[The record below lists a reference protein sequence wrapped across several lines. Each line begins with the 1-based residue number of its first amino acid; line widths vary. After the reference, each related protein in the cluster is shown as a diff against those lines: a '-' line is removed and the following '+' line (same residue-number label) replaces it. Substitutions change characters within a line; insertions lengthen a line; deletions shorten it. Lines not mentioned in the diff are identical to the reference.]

1 MNLYN
6 EKVTEIRE
14 TNNYD
19 IFKNMLGNREL
30 KDKNYKK
37 LMRSINE
44 KQLIIP
50 ILVNEKFEIIDGQH
64 RFSACKSLGKPV
76 YYYIIP
82 GYEIE
87 DVKRANLVSC
97 NWGLD
102 DYLNLH
108 YRLNKKEYIN
118 FKEIQKKNKLRVS
131 QLLEIVAV
139 LEGKEYGRAKI
150 AFEDGTIKIESP
162 LEVQRFLMD
171 LSDFKQLK
179 EYSSP
184 KFTKAFL
191 KLYKYD
197 NYKHEH
203 MKRKLRTL
211 SHRLKKQLTYNEYIS
226 MLVNDIYA
234 FGSSN
239 AGFKYD
245 ANANRFYE
253 I

>member
-1 MNLYN
+1 MSLYN
-6 EKVTEIRE
+6 EKITEIRE
-14 TNNYD
+14 TNNYEL
-19 IFKNMLGNREL
+19 FKNMLGNRQL

-37 LMRSINE
+37 LMRSMNE

-64 RFSACKSLGKPV
+64 RFSACKSLNKPV
-76 YYYIIP
+76 YYYVVP

-97 NWGLD
+97 NWGLE

-108 YRLNKKEYIN
+108 NKLNKREYIN
-118 FKEIQKKNKLRVS
+118 FRELQQKHKLRVS
-131 QLLEIVAV
+131 QLLEIVAI
-139 LEGKEYGRAKI
+139 LEGKEYGRVKLS
-150 AFEDGTIKIESP
+150 FEDGTFEIENP
-162 LEVQRFLMD
+162 LEIQRFIMD

-179 EYSSP
+179 EYSTP

-191 KLYKYD
+191 KLYTYN
-197 NYKHEH
+197 NYNHEH
-203 MKRKLRTL
+203 MKRKLKTL
-211 SHRLKKQLTYNEYIS
+211 EHKLKKQPTYNEYIS
-226 MLVNDIYA
+226 MLVNDVYS

-245 ANANRFYE
+245 SNANRFYE
-253 I
+253 V